1 MVPVVQRVWMK
12 TIEYIMKRSY
22 KSMALLLFLGV
33 GLLHVGQAAEMFAP
47 EFSGSVPA
55 SVPRHGNNFLD
66 FRVEDAGKLNFSSRI
81 DNLGRLDV
89 VAPSMLPGIVLD
101 KGGATPSEFS
111 KLYLEGYVLTTEIGK
126 PSLPIRMEII
136 EIPFG
141 AVPKVVYNKVE
152 YVDVPLSSLGSSS
165 PLIPSQVLQSKG
177 FKGKVPFSFD
187 AEAYNRDYFVIDIN
201 GQELK
206 GDEQLVSVLDDGVM
220 RDSRLGRVL
229 ISPVR
234 YNAVT
239 STLRIYTVLD
249 FDVVFEGADFQTTVA
264 MKQRYSSQALP
275 TAKQVINPFSLP
287 QAKARSYQ
295 SPIPY
300 VIVADPM
307 FKDALQDFIKW
318 KTRLGFRVTEA
329 YVGEGGLEKSDVA
342 IRDYLKGLYD
352 NATEENPAPVFVLLV
367 GDVDQVPAHR
377 YENPLSSSFNG
388 HVSDLYYAEYT
399 GDKMPEVAYG
409 RMSATSEEELL
420 PQLEKTMYMEGL
432 RLEDASFLGNAVAI
446 AGFDL
451 DHGDTHLNPTINYMD
466 NVYLSQYHKNTYKYL
481 YPESQNREKD
491 IIANI
496 NSGVGAVF
504 YTAHGLSDGWV
515 NPDIN
520 IEQVPNMENKGMYPL
535 MVGNCCLSA
544 KFDSKVCFGE
554 SLLRAKDAGAV
565 TYIGATNNT
574 YFPQD
579 VAWAIGYPKQGFL
592 PDAEHT
598 YETTGMGMI
607 DAWYH
612 THGEDFS
619 LWVTTAYA
627 LVQAGNMEVQ
637 RSNTNAYVDYYWQV
651 YHVLGDPSYMPYTR
665 MISAMDVSY
674 REVLP
679 EGSTSYKVTAVPY
692 ARVVLSHDKEVIGV
706 ATANAQGDAE
716 VNLEGIDFSG
726 TLDLTV
732 VAQDY
737 ATFMASV
744 KVISA
749 DANYAGAVDVSYR
762 LGESNLTGSDEFAYG
777 NTYEAIFK
785 VANMGKEKVQK
796 LDVKLIPLVSWLE
809 VEDASYTLDQA
820 IEPGAEVLLDH
831 AFRIRVSPDVPDMAL
846 ARYKV
851 VCVPDGNEADS
862 AVHVFEMRL
871 RSTEMEFYDML
882 LFNEAGDRCYVLG
895 TNQTLKARLLVKNK
909 GDFEAGDVKMKL
921 STQSPYIG
929 FSTSEFSLGNM
940 AAGEIDTLEFDLT
953 SKTVP
958 QYYETYTLSF
968 DFTSRG
974 REKHDSIHS
983 YIEPYTE
990 DFETGGFLSVNWDE
1004 TSDWEIDST
1013 YVYEGKY
1020 SAASHSSVSDNG
1032 SSVLWMMFQ
1041 CPAPDRVS
1049 FRYAVSSETTATGAG
1064 DYLIFSVNGEQKGR
1078 WGGIDSTWK
1087 YASFDVPAGEV
1098 ILEWK
1103 YLKDSDTKAGK
1114 DKVWIDNVLLPMGVT
1129 LNPDMDLK
1137 PEGVANELFPA
1148 VDAKMN
1154 VISSGNRFIVNID
1167 ADHEL
1172 SGNLFLVNVMGHEVR
1187 MLERGLRIPTGN
1199 YRQEYDLNGLSQGFY
1214 ICVFQTAQGRLAV
1227 KFVKM

>member
-1 MVPVVQRVWMK
+1 
-12 TIEYIMKRSY
+12 
-22 KSMALLLFLGV
+22 MALLLFLGV
-33 GLLHVGQAAEMFAP
+33 GLLHVGEAAEKLAP
-47 EFSGSVPA
+47 NFSGNASA
-55 SVPRHGNNFLD
+55 SVSRQGHNLLD
-66 FRVEDAGKLNFSSRI
+66 FHVEDAGKLNFSSRI

-89 VAPSMLPGIVLD
+89 VDPSMLPGIVFG
-101 KGGATPSEFS
+101 KGEDTPSEFS
-111 KLYLEGYVLTTEIGK
+111 RLSLDGYVLTAEPGK

-136 EIPFG
+136 EIPLG

-152 YVDVPLSSLGSSS
+152 YVDVPLSSLGSAS
-165 PLIPSQVLQSKG
+165 PLMPAQVLRSKS
-177 FKGKVPFSFD
+177 FKGDIPFSFD
-187 AEAYNRDYFVIDIN
+187 NKAYDRDYFVIDIN

-206 GDEQLVSVLDDGVM
+206 DDQQLVSVLDDGVM

-229 ISPVR
+229 VSPVR

-249 FDVVFEGADFQTTVA
+249 FDVVFEGADFQATVA

-307 FKDALQDFIKW
+307 FKDALQDFVKW

-352 NATEENPAPVFVLLV
+352 NATEENPAPVFILLV
-367 GDVDQVPAHR
+367 GDVDQVPAHM
-377 YENPLSSSFNG
+377 YENPLSTSFNG

-399 GDKMPEVAYG
+399 DDKMPEVAYG
-409 RMSATSEEELL
+409 RMSATSVEELL

-432 RLEDASFLGNAVAI
+432 SLEDASFLGNVVAI
-446 AGFDL
+446 AGLDL

-466 NVYLSQYHKNTYKYL
+466 NVYLSEYHKNVYKYL
-481 YPESQNREKD
+481 YPESQNQEQE
-491 IIANI
+491 IMANI

-504 YTAHGLSDGWV
+504 YTAHGLPEGWV

-520 IEQVPNMENKGMYPL
+520 KDQIPNMKNKGMYPL
-535 MVGNCCLSA
+535 MVGNCCLSG
-544 KFDSKVCFGE
+544 KFDNKVCFGE
-554 SLLRAKDAGAV
+554 GLLRAKDAGAV
-565 TYIGATNNT
+565 SYIGATNNT

-592 PDAEHT
+592 PNAEHT
-598 YETTGMGMI
+598 YETTGSGMI

-619 LWVTTAYA
+619 LWATTASA

-651 YHVLGDPSYMPYTR
+651 YHVFGDPSYMPYTR
-665 MISAMDVSY
+665 MISSMDVAY

-692 ARVVLSHDKEVIGV
+692 ARVVLSHDKEVVGV
-706 ATANAQGDAE
+706 ATADAQGNAE
-716 VNLEGIDFSG
+716 INLEGVAFSG

-744 KVISA
+744 KVIPQ
-749 DANYAGAVDVSYR
+749 DATYAGAIDVSYR
-762 LGESNLTGSDEFAYG
+762 LGETSLTGSDEFAYG
-777 NTYEAIFK
+777 NTYEAKFK
-785 VANMGKEKVQK
+785 VANMGNGKVQK
-796 LDVKLIPLVSWLE
+796 LDVKLIPLVSWLKA
-809 VEDASYTLDQA
+809 EDASFTLEQA
-820 IEPGAEVLLDH
+820 LEPGAEVELDH
-831 AFRIRVSPDVPDMAL
+831 AFRIQVAPDVPDMTL

-851 VCVPDGNEADS
+851 VCIPDGNEADS

-871 RSTEMEFYDML
+871 RSTEMEIYDMF
-882 LFNEAGDRCYVLG
+882 LFNQAGDRCYVLG

-909 GDFEAGDVKMKL
+909 GDFEAGDVKLAL
-921 STQSPYIG
+921 SSASPYIA
-929 FSTSEFSLGNM
+929 FSASEFSLGNM
-940 AAGEIDTLEFDLT
+940 AAGEIDTLEFDLS

-958 QYYETYTLSF
+958 QYYETYTLNF

-974 REKHDSIHS
+974 REMYDSIHS
-983 YIEPYTE
+983 YIEPYME

-1020 SAASHSSVSDNG
+1020 SAASNSSVSDNG

-1064 DYLIFSVNGEQKGR
+1064 DYLLFSVNGDQKGR
-1078 WGGIDSTWK
+1078 WGGVDSTWK
-1087 YASFDVPAGEV
+1087 YASFDVPAGDV

-1114 DKVWIDNVLLPMGVT
+1114 DKVWIDNVVLPMGVT

-1137 PEGVANELFPA
+1137 PDGAANEKLQV
-1148 VDAKMN
+1148 VDAGMN
-1154 VISSGNRFIVNID
+1154 VVSSGDRFIVNID
-1167 ADHEL
+1167 ADHEI

-1187 MLERGLRIPTGN
+1187 MLDRGLRIPAGN
-1199 YRQEYDLNGLSQGFY
+1199 YRQEYNLNGLNQGFY